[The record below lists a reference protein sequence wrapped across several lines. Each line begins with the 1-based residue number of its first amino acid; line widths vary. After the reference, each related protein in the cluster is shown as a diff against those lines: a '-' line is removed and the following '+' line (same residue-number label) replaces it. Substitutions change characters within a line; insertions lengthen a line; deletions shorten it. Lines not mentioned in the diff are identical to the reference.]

1 MCHRVKC
8 SLRQITARAVV
19 ALTAS
24 AVLASCSP
32 TEVGVSKLDNYVKR
46 LSTASK
52 TPVSDVA
59 SARITQPPVINELPG
74 KEDAD
79 TLTLIDFLALSGCK
93 LQANIAKRNT
103 TMGRNASVSQRLIFD
118 LEFIRLAPA
127 CIDKL
132 RSDEDHEIADL
143 LEASLVSRT
152 ESLVHTLARGVLGGS
167 EWREF
172 WRIPDSLGE
181 YPLQSSGDAA
191 QSLWELS
198 QRVKRFLNGTWSP
211 SDENLEPLLAKVRV
225 NAGGQLLRA
234 AMIQA
239 RGLTKANRILRQASE
254 AGMYCSQGK
263 LSEAGTISKT
273 VVAKY
278 FAGDVQAWSAAVA
291 QRHYEINSPIIEM
304 EAALTTALSDDY
316 LSWAAARDLQL
327 GALFSAP
334 RQHVSIIQAALD
346 NC

>member
-1 MCHRVKC
+1 MKC

-59 SARITQPPVINELPG
+59 SARITKPPGIDELPG
-74 KEDAD
+74 EDDAD

-132 RSDEDHEIADL
+132 RSDEDHEIANL
-143 LEASLVSRT
+143 LEVSLVSRT

-181 YPLQSSGDAA
+181 YPLQSSGDTA

-198 QRVKRFLNGTWSP
+198 QRVKRFLDGTWSP
-211 SDENLEPLLAKVRV
+211 SDEDLEPLLAKVRV

-239 RGLTKANRILRQASE
+239 RGLTEANRILRHIDRSIAVPFRTNGFHLPIHVCRWPRFLNVPLTVMGLNLNHRLRLISDSFQIVLEPSVQFDCPVHTAHVWHQSLLGWRVHYMLE
-254 AGMYCSQGK
+254 CCYEGGPGMG
-263 LSEAGTISKT
+263 
-273 VVAKY
+273 
-278 FAGDVQAWSAAVA
+278 
-291 QRHYEINSPIIEM
+291 
-304 EAALTTALSDDY
+304 Y
-316 LSWAAARDLQL
+316 L
-327 GALFSAP
+327 
-334 RQHVSIIQAALD
+334 
-346 NC
+346 

>member
-1 MCHRVKC
+1 
-8 SLRQITARAVV
+8 
-19 ALTAS
+19 
-24 AVLASCSP
+24 
-32 TEVGVSKLDNYVKR
+32 
-46 LSTASK
+46 
-52 TPVSDVA
+52 
-59 SARITQPPVINELPG
+59 
-74 KEDAD
+74 
-79 TLTLIDFLALSGCK
+79 
-93 LQANIAKRNT
+93 
-103 TMGRNASVSQRLIFD
+103 
-118 LEFIRLAPA
+118 LAPA
-127 CIDKL
+127 CISKL
-132 RSDEDHEIADL
+132 RSDEDNEIADL

-152 ESLVHTLARGVLGGS
+152 ENLVHTLARGVLGGT

-172 WRIPDSLGE
+172 WRMPESLGE
-181 YPLQSSGDAA
+181 YPLHSSGDAA

-234 AMIQA
+234 AMIQE
-239 RGLTKANRILRQASE
+239 RGLTKANGILRQASE

-278 FAGDVQAWSAAVA
+278 FAGDVQAWSSAVA

-304 EAALTTALSDDY
+304 EAALTTALPDPY
-316 LSWAAARDLQL
+316 LSWAAARDVQL
-327 GALFSAP
+327 DALFSAP

>member
-1 MCHRVKC
+1 MKF
-8 SLRQITARAVV
+8 SLRQITSSAFI
-19 ALTAS
+19 ALMAS
-24 AVLASCSP
+24 GVLASCSP
-32 TEVGVSKLDNYVKR
+32 TEVGVSKLDNYVER
-46 LSTASK
+46 LSTAAK

-59 SARITQPPVINELPG
+59 SARMTKPPVINELPR
-74 KEDAD
+74 KDDAD

-127 CIDKL
+127 CIGKL
-132 RSDEDHEIADL
+132 RSDEDNEIADL

-152 ESLVHTLARGVLGGS
+152 ENLVHTVSRGVLGGT

-211 SDENLEPLLAKVRV
+211 SDEDLEPLLAKVRV

-234 AMIQA
+234 AMIQE

-254 AGMYCSQGK
+254 AGMYCSQGER
-263 LSEAGTISKT
+263 SEAGTISKT

-278 FAGDVQAWSAAVA
+278 FAGDVQAWSSAVA

-304 EAALTTALSDDY
+304 EAALTTALPDPY
-316 LSWAAARDLQL
+316 LSWAAARDVQL
-327 GALFSAP
+327 DALFSAP

>member
-1 MCHRVKC
+1 MKF
-8 SLRQITARAVV
+8 SLRQITSSAFI
-19 ALTAS
+19 ALMAS
-24 AVLASCSP
+24 GVLASCSP
-32 TEVGVSKLDNYVKR
+32 TEVGVSKLDNYVER
-46 LSTASK
+46 LSTAAK

-59 SARITQPPVINELPG
+59 SARMTKPPVINELPR
-74 KEDAD
+74 KDDAD

-127 CIDKL
+127 CIGKL
-132 RSDEDHEIADL
+132 RSDEDNEIADL

-152 ESLVHTLARGVLGGS
+152 ENLVHTVSRGVLGGT

-211 SDENLEPLLAKVRV
+211 SDEDLEPLLAKVRV

-234 AMIQA
+234 AMIQE
-239 RGLTKANRILRQASE
+239 RGLTKANGILRQASE

-278 FAGDVQAWSAAVA
+278 FAGDVQAWSSAVA

-304 EAALTTALSDDY
+304 EAALATALSNPY
-316 LSWAAARDLQL
+316 LSWAAARDVQL
-327 GALFSAP
+327 DALFSAP
-334 RQHVSIIQAALD
+334 RQHVSVIQTALD

>member
-1 MCHRVKC
+1 MKF
-8 SLRQITARAVV
+8 SLRQITSSAFI
-19 ALTAS
+19 ALMAS
-24 AVLASCSP
+24 GVLASCSP
-32 TEVGVSKLDNYVKR
+32 TEVGVSKLDNYVER
-46 LSTASK
+46 LSTAAK

-59 SARITQPPVINELPG
+59 SARMTKPPVINELPR
-74 KEDAD
+74 KDDAD

-127 CIDKL
+127 CIGKL
-132 RSDEDHEIADL
+132 RSDEDNEIADL

-152 ESLVHTLARGVLGGS
+152 ENLVHTVSRGVLGGT

-211 SDENLEPLLAKVRV
+211 SDEDLEPLLAKVRV

-234 AMIQA
+234 AMIQE
-239 RGLTKANRILRQASE
+239 RGLTKANRLLRQASE

-263 LSEAGTISKT
+263 RSEAGTISKT

-278 FAGDVQAWSAAVA
+278 FAGDVQAWSSAVA

-304 EAALTTALSDDY
+304 EAALATALSNPY
-316 LSWAAARDLQL
+316 LSWAAARDVQL
-327 GALFSAP
+327 DALFSAP
-334 RQHVSIIQAALD
+334 RQHVSVIQTALD